1 MLVSGKRQVDCQPLL
16 QNGICAAFRTASSAV
31 QGLAALEQLCEKCRT
46 ARDKLGEDP
55 CSSMSASVLK
65 GSVEGGRVRFKRME
79 MELQEISDSIKAAI
93 EATGDDPDRHQVLGL
108 TLRTVNN
115 NLKTL
120 RTLKVGNLNFDP
132 KIVEAGLLQHDGFF
146 NEMAQK
152 LDMSFKAR
160 GYNSRNALQLTVY
173 NPGDDTVTLRLPAG
187 ALFEPCGSK
196 KCQNLVLRD
205 ATSMDV
211 EPGQRKT
218 NGLWA
223 FCGNSNR
230 SSPYTD
236 LEPTDYVLK
245 CDLKDQA
252 SVWEATRMYER

>member
-1 MLVSGKRQVDCQPLL
+1 
-16 QNGICAAFRTASSAV
+16 
-31 QGLAALEQLCEKCRT
+31 
-46 ARDKLGEDP
+46 
-55 CSSMSASVLK
+55 
-65 GSVEGGRVRFKRME
+65 ME
-79 MELQEISDSIKAAI
+79 MELREISDSIKAAI

-152 LDMSFKAR
+152 LEMSFKAK
-160 GYNSRNALQLTVY
+160 GHDSRDALQLTVY

-187 ALFEPCGSK
+187 ALFEPSGSK
-196 KCQNLVLRD
+196 KCQNLVLRE
-205 ATSMDV
+205 ATLTDV
-211 EPGQRKT
+211 KPGQRKT
-218 NGLWA
+218 IGLWA
-223 FCGNSNR
+223 FCANSNR
-230 SSPYTD
+230 SSPCTD

-245 CDLKDQA
+245 CELRDQA
-252 SVWEATRMYER
+252 SVWKATRMYER